1 MPAETVQLVWF
12 KRDLRVHDHAPL
24 VRAAAAGPVLPLWAD
39 EPARWAEPDASALH
53 RAFAEDCLAGLAEDL
68 QALGAPLWRWPG
80 EVEAALDAAR
90 ARHGRFALWSH
101 EETGNAWTFARDRRV
116 AAWCRA
122 QGVAWTE
129 LPCHGVVRR
138 LDSRDRWS
146 RLWMDRMAPPPLDP
160 PARLRAAAP
169 PEPAAASLA
178 AGRPADP
185 GDARG
190 LAGPADP
197 PRAAGLAGSVGPAGL
212 AVPAQPPSPG
222 AAPAW
227 GEALPPA
234 RQRGGR
240 AAGLALLHS
249 FLHARG
255 RPYRAAMSGPLQGA
269 EACSRLSPHLAWGT
283 LSVREVL
290 HAALARRAHWLAR
303 SPEDEAGRAERRD
316 WLEALK
322 SFESRLHWQS
332 HFIQKL
338 ESEPSIEW
346 RHVHRGFDGLRDEGP
361 LDGEARRRF
370 EAWAEGR
377 TGWPFVDACMR
388 SLLATG
394 WINFRMRAMLTSVAT
409 QVLWLHWR
417 EPGLHLARCFT
428 DYEPGIHW
436 PQVQM
441 QSGVTGINTVRIYNP
456 VKQSRDQDPQGVF
469 IRRWVP
475 ELARLPDAAI
485 HAPWELPPHALAPYG
500 LQLGRDYPWPLVDL
514 GPAMAAAREAVHAR
528 KAQPAVRA
536 ESQQVYQKHGSRHPG
551 REGRR
556 RDPGAPAGPAHPAR
570 PEAGGPARPD
580 AAAPTRR
587 APRRRAGPPA
597 GEPPAQGSLF

>member
-1 MPAETVQLVWF
+1 MPAAPVQVLWF

-24 VRAAAAGPVLPLWAD
+24 VRAAAAGPVLALWAD
-39 EPARWAEPDASALH
+39 EPARWAQPDASALQW
-53 RAFAEDCLAGLAEDL
+53 AFAEDSLRELDAALRGLG
-68 QALGAPLWRWPG
+68 GALWRWPG
-80 EVEAALDAAR
+80 EVEGALEAVR

-101 EETGNAWTFARDRRV
+101 EETGNGWTFDRDRRV

-129 LPCHGVVRR
+129 LPSNGVVRR
-138 LDSRDRWS
+138 LKSRDHWS
-146 RLWMDRMAPPPLDP
+146 RLWMERMTPPPLDP
-160 PARLRAAAP
+160 PAPLRAAALP
-169 PEPAAASLA
+169 CPAAAPPTA
-178 AGRPADP
+178 AALGW
-185 GDARG
+185 
-190 LAGPADP
+190 
-197 PRAAGLAGSVGPAGL
+197 
-212 AVPAQPPSPG
+212 
-222 AAPAW
+222 AAP
-227 GEALPPA
+227 PPA
-234 RQRGGR
+234 RQHGGR
-240 AAGLALLHS
+240 SAGLALLHS
-249 FLHARG
+249 FLQERG

-283 LSVREVL
+283 LSVRELL
-290 HAALARRAHWLAR
+290 HATLARRAHWRAQA
-303 SPEDEAGRAERRD
+303 PGDEAGRAERRD
-316 WLEALK
+316 WLDALK

-338 ESEPSIEW
+338 ESEPGIEH

-361 LDGEARRRF
+361 LQGEALRRF
-370 EAWAEGR
+370 QAWAEGR

-388 SLLATG
+388 SLRATG
-394 WINFRMRAMLTSVAT
+394 WINFRMRAMLMSVAS

-428 DYEPGIHW
+428 DFEPGIHW

-456 VKQSRDQDPQGVF
+456 LKQSRDQDPQGVF

-500 LQLGRDYPWPLVDL
+500 VVLGRDYPEPLVDL
-514 GPAMAAAREAVHAR
+514 ARAMAEAREAVHAR

-536 ESQQVYQKHGSRHPG
+536 GSQQVYEKHGSRHPG

-556 RDPGAPAGPAHPAR
+556 PQAQALS
-570 PEAGGPARPD
+570 
-580 AAAPTRR
+580 
-587 APRRRAGPPA
+587 PRRPRRPAPEEGPPS
-597 GEPPAQGSLF
+597 QGSLF